1 MSPHSSSTRLRVAT
15 AAAVVVVALGA
26 LACSSDKSTGPGD
39 GSTLRFSQSDPPNDT
54 LDNSDIMRDRAL
66 DLRSTVVRTKGDSIF
81 FVLKFSGA
89 VRAATDNAANSVNGF
104 IEIDQDNNG
113 STGDIT
119 YSDDYGGTS
128 GLGIEYRVDL
138 FDVGGGTAPL
148 QDGYLNAI
156 DIVKANVA
164 GDSVVVKLT
173 RSQLGGDDGNFEFT
187 ILIGTA
193 DRATDL
199 APNTNSYSVSATGTA
214 SVARPSASVAA
225 SGAVVGTRHAV
236 TAWGAR
242 R

>member
-1 MSPHSSSTRLRVAT
+1 MTSHSSSTRLRVAT
-15 AAAVVVVALGA
+15 AAAVVALGA
-26 LACSSDKSTGPGD
+26 LACSSDKSTGPRD
-39 GSTLRFSQSDPPNDT
+39 GSTLRFSQSDPASDT
-54 LDNSDIMRDRAL
+54 LDNTDNTLDRAL

-81 FVLKFSGA
+81 FVLKFSGP

-104 IEIDQDNNG
+104 IEIDQDNNS
-113 STGDIT
+113 STGDVT
-119 YSDDYGGTS
+119 YTDDYGGTS

-138 FDVGGGTAPL
+138 FDAGGGSAPL
-148 QDGYLNAI
+148 QDGFLNAI

-164 GDSVVVKLT
+164 GDSVIVKLT
-173 RSQLGGDDGNFEFT
+173 RSQIGGDDGNFKFT
-187 ILIGTA
+187 VLIGTA

-199 APNTNSYSVSATGTA
+199 APNTGFYSVSATGTA

>member
-1 MSPHSSSTRLRVAT
+1 MTSHSSSTRLRVAT
-15 AAAVVVVALGA
+15 AAAVVVALGA
-26 LACSSDKSTGPGD
+26 VGCSSDKSTGPRD
-39 GSTLRFSQSDPPNDT
+39 GSTLRFSQSDPASDT
-54 LDNSDIMRDRAL
+54 LANSNNTLDRAI

-89 VRAATDNAANSVNGF
+89 VRPATDNASNSVNGF
-104 IEIDQDNNG
+104 IEIDQDNNS
-113 STGDIT
+113 STGDVT
-119 YSDDYGGTS
+119 YTDDYGGTS

-138 FDVGGGTAPL
+138 FDAGGGTAPL

-173 RSQLGGDDGNFEFT
+173 RTQLGGDDGNFKFT
-187 ILIGTA
+187 VLVGTA

-199 APNTNSYSVSATGTA
+199 APNTGFYSVSATGTA

-225 SGAVVGTRHAV
+225 SGSVLAARHAV
-236 TAWGAR
+236 TAWGAPR
-242 R
+242 